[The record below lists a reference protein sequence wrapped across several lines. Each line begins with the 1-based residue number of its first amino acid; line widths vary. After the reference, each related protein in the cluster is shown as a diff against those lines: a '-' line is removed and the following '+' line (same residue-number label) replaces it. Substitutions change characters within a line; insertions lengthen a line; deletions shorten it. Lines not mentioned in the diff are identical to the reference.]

1 MRLTHLDILEQCFHE
16 KFRGYHKGEVETF
29 LHLVAEDYQEMAQ
42 EIQTLKDQLA
52 EKNRIVASLENSG
65 KTKLAGNGNGQSSQ
79 KSASDDARKG
89 NRPRHDESQVDIQK
103 GMEELDLLKR
113 DILKLK
119 DERENLMENIKF
131 RARNYVQSLKKSG
144 DLPSPNVSANQ
155 KM

>member
-1 MRLTHLDILEQCFHE
+1 MRLSHLDILEQCFHE

-29 LHLVAEDYQEMAQ
+29 LHLVAEDYQEMVQ
-42 EIQTLKDQLA
+42 EIHKLKDQLW
-52 EKNRIVASLENSG
+52 EKNRTIEKLENETTSPQS
-65 KTKLAGNGNGQSSQ
+65 ADGNGQSSQ
-79 KSASDDARKG
+79 ESDNSVTGKVP
-89 NRPRHDESQVDIQK
+89 RPRHEEPQIDIEK
-103 GMEELDLLKR
+103 GLEELDLLKR

-144 DLPSPNVSANQ
+144 DLPSRNVSANQ